1 MMKRKVF
8 IAAGVLASALLLW
21 TGGHSQEYD
30 TAARVESKR
39 KDRVLTL
46 RFERAP
52 EAGAYLMLE
61 SGRVIGSV
69 EITEVR
75 PVQRGGAVFHLA
87 RAAYLLNSSR
97 DEELIRAGL
106 EIGIRKKG
114 DLRERSFPEPGKAP
128 PAPYRKEILP
138 AVDRRV
144 MVLIPAGK
152 FVFGSNTGERDERP
166 EQEIFLPDF
175 YMDKYEVSNADY
187 LAFVRAANAKPPRS
201 WAGGMYPGGEEEFPV
216 TVSYHEAE
224 VFARWAG
231 KRLPSEMEWEKAA
244 RGAGYEPG
252 PGGEA
257 GPAFVERPRVYP
269 WGDRFD
275 AARANSADFWGA
287 ANAGLEIKKTR
298 AKGLLPVGSFDGQG
312 ESPYGVAD
320 MAGNAQEWTS
330 SWYRAYPGNT
340 YRHKLFGTQVKVLRG
355 GSYLDGGPGLRSTRR
370 QIGGLPN
377 LYDDPIGGFR
387 CLKEPTVI
395 DRMDE
400 GK

>member
-1 MMKRKVF
+1 
-8 IAAGVLASALLLW
+8 
-21 TGGHSQEYD
+21 
-30 TAARVESKR
+30 
-39 KDRVLTL
+39 
-46 RFERAP
+46 
-52 EAGAYLMLE
+52 
-61 SGRVIGSV
+61 
-69 EITEVR
+69 
-75 PVQRGGAVFHLA
+75 
-87 RAAYLLNSSR
+87 
-97 DEELIRAGL
+97 
-106 EIGIRKKG
+106 
-114 DLRERSFPEPGKAP
+114 
-128 PAPYRKEILP
+128 
-138 AVDRRV
+138 
-144 MVLIPAGK
+144 
-152 FVFGSNTGERDERP
+152 
-166 EQEIFLPDF
+166 
-175 YMDKYEVSNADY
+175 
-187 LAFVRAANAKPPRS
+187 
-201 WAGGMYPGGEEEFPV
+201 
-216 TVSYHEAE
+216 
-224 VFARWAG
+224 
-231 KRLPSEMEWEKAA
+231 MEWEKAA

-257 GPAFVERPRVYP
+257 GPAFVKRPRVYP